1 MPSQGFTICNATTET
16 ALLIADED
24 FEGGNGSFDEWTNG
38 YVDTSLINTT
48 FTTFLGRYA
57 SNGETGTMPFR
68 FYDVPSDTDRLVLR
82 FDLYEFDSWDGP
94 RMGGGVD
101 NFRLDVTSG
110 RSVDSFSFVLSTSDQ
125 EEGELEGVS
134 DSGLITWSRTR
145 GENAQQAFLGFDD
158 QIHTVTVDIPSAF
171 IGNAD
176 QIRVEFVFDTDSGVL
191 DEAGGLDNVRLEAC
205 FDQ

>member
-1 MPSQGFTICNATTET
+1 
-16 ALLIADED
+16 
-24 FEGGNGSFDEWTNG
+24 
-38 YVDTSLINTT
+38 
-48 FTTFLGRYA
+48 
-57 SNGETGTMPFR
+57 MPFR